1 MEIIRQIG
9 LRNVIV
15 KLVMCNMILENRM
28 NLDIVQYAI
37 VNVFHC
43 EDVADCKKRPGK
55 ILSSLL
61 QFNFSKTLSIWLK
74 HFWQWQWHS
83 WRGLSKKALINRC
96 WSFDIL
102 RPFEESYLKIFFH
115 QSLLQ
120 AAAKGVLLKSVTM
133 YCGEQMHSNAVRRQ
147 PKGLQVYTVGP

>member
-28 NLDIVQYAI
+28 NLDIVQYSI
-37 VNVFHC
+37 VYVFHC
-43 EDVADCKKRPGK
+43 EDVADCKKRPEK

-83 WRGLSKKALINRC
+83 WWGLSKKSLINGC

-133 YCGEQMHSNAVRRQ
+133 YCGE
-147 PKGLQVYTVGP
+147 